1 MSKFIIV
8 FFFLFYFLFFVK
20 GRFADNV
27 FTISLD
33 ITEAEKLGIENS
45 PQIKVIGYQQQVKN
59 LLVAENWRNYF
70 PTVSVRWDRN
80 TNIIQSTDDVRNHR
94 LSLNVDQVVYDGGRR
109 ALALQTVLSDVAL
122 QKYDLR
128 LALNDLRFRIRTAY
142 YNLLSRKAQINV
154 YENSAKRQT
163 EQLYYANNE
172 LRLGETTEVQV
183 LEVENRLNEIIVQE
197 KTAMIGY
204 SNQMED
210 FKILLRLPSETLVDL
225 KGDILKSV
233 NFRFEDMEEQELVAY
248 AYKYRVEFDRAKA
261 QELQT
266 SAQHQYAKSYWI
278 PNLSLGGYSAFRDA
292 DYPARQQEW
301 GLNFKVSMLLGPN
314 TFSDTSNYTARNED
328 TDRSLSSSTAMS
340 FYDQLPYKRQIV
352 STGIAAY
359 QARLSRKQ
367 LDDIIKN
374 EVKKALANYQAS
386 WTAMKQAD
394 GNVALFEKRIKI
406 KEHQVKLGEARRTEL
421 AENEIRFLEAKN
433 AQIAAKVRYM
443 TSISELEIST
453 GLSLDSLKLLEIQ

>member
-1 MSKFIIV
+1 MQRLIII
-8 FFFLFYFLFFVK
+8 FLLLFVSFENRYGEK
-20 GRFADNV
+20 SIPLSLNV
-27 FTISLD
+27 
-33 ITEAEKLGIENS
+33 TEAEKLGIENS

-59 LLVAENWRNYF
+59 LLVTENWRNYF

-80 TNIIQSTDDVRNHR
+80 TNIIQSADDSRNHR

-109 ALALQTVLSDVAL
+109 ALALQTVLSDLAL
-122 QKYDLR
+122 QKYELR

-142 YNLLSRKAQINV
+142 YNLLSRKAQIAV
-154 YENSAKRQT
+154 YENSVKRQS

-183 LEVENRLNEIIVQE
+183 LEVENRLNEIVVQE
-197 KTAMIGY
+197 KNSQIGY

-225 KGDILKSV
+225 QGDILKSA
-233 NFRFEDMEEQELVAY
+233 NFRFEELDEEELVGY

-266 SAQHQYAKSYWI
+266 TAQYQYAKAYWI
-278 PNLSLGGYSAFRDA
+278 PNLSIGGYSAFRDV

-314 TFSDTSNYTARNED
+314 TFSDTSNYTSRND
-328 TDRSLSSSTAMS
+328 GTDRSLSSSTAVS

-359 QARLSRKQ
+359 QAKLNRKQ

-374 EVKKALANYQAS
+374 EVKKALSNYQAS
-386 WTAMKQAD
+386 WVAMKQAD
-394 GNVALFEKRIKI
+394 INVRLFEKRIKI

-433 AQIAAKVRYM
+433 AQIAAIVRYM
-443 TSISELEIST
+443 TAISELEIST